1 MRRIA
6 IAVMTTISGLVLLF
20 SYHTSRNETST
31 TLAET
36 DLGQASGIT
45 PSEEAAAPEPSIEA
59 PSADPT
65 PTGEPS
71 EEPTETPSATT
82 ARPTPSATTKKAT
95 LTSKTYAGRTVGT
108 EWGPVQVK
116 IVVKNKKII
125 SADVLQVPMENRH
138 DIAINTHAVPILNQ
152 AAVAHQS
159 TDFDSVS
166 GATVTS
172 DGYKASLQS
181 AIDKAAL

>member
-31 TLAET
+31 ALADT
-36 DLGQASGIT
+36 DSGQAAEIT
-45 PSEEAAAPEPSIEA
+45 PSEEATAGEPTIEA
-59 PSADPT
+59 PDPS

-71 EEPTETPSATT
+71 TEPTATPGTPT
-82 ARPTPSATTKKAT
+82 AKPTPSATTKAT
-95 LTSKTYAGRTVGT
+95 LTTKTYAGRTVGT

-116 IVVKNKKII
+116 IVVRNKKII
-125 SADVLQVPMENRH
+125 SADVLQVPMENGH
-138 DIAINTHAVPILNQ
+138 DIAINTRAVPILNQ
-152 AAVAHQS
+152 AVVDHQS
-159 TDFDSVS
+159 ADFDSVS

-181 AIDKAAL
+181 AIDKANL